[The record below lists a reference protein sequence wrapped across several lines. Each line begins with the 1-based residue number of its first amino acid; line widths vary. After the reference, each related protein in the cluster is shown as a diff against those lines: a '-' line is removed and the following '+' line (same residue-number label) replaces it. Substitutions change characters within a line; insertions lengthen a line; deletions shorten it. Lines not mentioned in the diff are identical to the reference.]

1 MTRIGVVGVGGMGR
15 SHCNSLPKVEN
26 CEFVGVADL
35 RLEAAQEVAEQHGI
49 RAFQDYHELL
59 EIVDGIVVATPPMA
73 HREVAVTAAEAG
85 IHAFC
90 EKPLSVDLADSDA
103 MIEAADKAGTHLMV
117 GQVLRFYPVHVLGKK
132 LVDAGEIGTVTYIE
146 TDYSGPYRAPRQRPT
161 SWYGTLGGFLENGI
175 HKSDLIN
182 WYGGNALTVAAEVGS
197 YSGHDDWEDY
207 VVTLIRYDSGTVGI
221 LRWGGFMGA
230 RGTNDTFI
238 DGSEGSLR
246 LNMSSDLAY
255 LKKIGES
262 EWQELTPDRSVP
274 HGVVG
279 ELTHFVDCIRENK
292 TPLVDGR
299 AGRHAVEVVLAS
311 YRSAKEKIKVLIPLY
326 DLPEPP
332 VYPDE
337 DEEKD

>member
-35 RLEAAQEVAEQHGI
+35 RLEAAQEIATQHGI

-73 HREVAVTAAEAG
+73 HRDVVVAAAEAG
-85 IHAFC
+85 VHAFC
-90 EKPLSVDLADSDA
+90 EKPLSVELADSDA
-103 MIEAADKAGTHLMV
+103 MIAAADKAGTHIMV
-117 GQVLRFYPVHVLGKK
+117 GQVLRFYPVHALGKK
-132 LVDAGEIGTVTYIE
+132 LVDEGEIGNITYLE
-146 TDYSGPYRAPRQRPT
+146 TDYSGSYGGQRQRPS
-161 SWYGTLGGFLENGI
+161 SWYGTVGGCLENGI

-182 WYGGNALTVAAEVGS
+182 WFGGNALTVAAEVGS
-197 YSGHDDWEDY
+197 YSGHEDWEDY
-207 VVTLIRYDSGTVGI
+207 VVTLIRYDSEAVGI
-221 LRWGGFMGA
+221 LRWGRFMGA
-230 RGTNDTFI
+230 RGTNDTI
-238 DGSEGSLR
+238 LDGSKGSLR
-246 LNMSSDLAY
+246 LDMSTDIAY

-262 EWQELTPDRSVP
+262 EWKEILPDRSVP

-279 ELTHFVDCIRENK
+279 ELSHFVDCIREGR

-311 YRSAKEKIKVLIPLY
+311 YRSAKEKSKVS
-326 DLPEPP
+326 LPMS
-332 VYPDE
+332 DA
-337 DEEKD
+337 